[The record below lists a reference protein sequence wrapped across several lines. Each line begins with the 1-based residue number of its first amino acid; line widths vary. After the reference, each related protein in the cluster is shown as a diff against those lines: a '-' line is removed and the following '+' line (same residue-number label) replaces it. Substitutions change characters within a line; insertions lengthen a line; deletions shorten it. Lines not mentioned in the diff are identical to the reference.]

1 LIVKFGEVPL
11 LQQLNAVD
19 YIAFSVICVSVVLE
33 CVWKIVFFSQCDVC
47 LFAFGSLLLLERL
60 QRTEISSGCGTV
72 APPMGNALLKK

>member
-60 QRTEISSGCGTV
+60 QRTEI
-72 APPMGNALLKK
+72 